1 MVEHS
6 QRAGDIVQGPLAGP
20 AMREL
25 REFMF
30 ERVYLGP
37 AVRAEHEKITAVVRR
52 LFEHYVER
60 PELLPRGPD
69 GRAPSDDAELAERVT
84 DYLAGMTDRYCIRE
98 YTELQ
103 VPQAFAR

>member
-1 MVEHS
+1 MS
-6 QRAGDIVQGPLAGP
+6 
-20 AMREL
+20 EL
-25 REFMF
+25 RDFMF

-37 AVRAEHEKITAVVRR
+37 AVRAEHAKIAAVVRR
-52 LFEHYVER
+52 LFEHYVEH
-60 PELLPRGPD
+60 PELLPRARTAAVRTD
-69 GRAPSDDAELAERVT
+69 ERELAERVT

>member
-6 QRAGDIVQGPLAGP
+6 ERAGDIVQGPEAGP
-20 AMREL
+20 AMAQL
-25 REFMF
+25 RDFMF

-37 AVRAEHEKITAVVRR
+37 AVRAEHEKIAAVLSR
-52 LFEHYVER
+52 LFEHYVAH
-60 PELLPRGPD
+60 PELLPASPE
-69 GRAPSDDAELAERVT
+69 AEGQLAQRVT

-103 VPQAFAR
+103 VPRAFAR